1 MATKAPADLV
11 KLIGSKGEFDRV
23 LPTDLMRIERRP
35 DLVFKLK
42 NPDSILHVEIQSVRD
57 ETMDTRIR
65 QYHVVLDDLYY
76 PIPVHSVLILLS
88 PKANSRKITGEVVR
102 EDSYF
107 RYTVLRL
114 WEHSIEEGLALPLS
128 ILPLAVLFGVGSEDI
143 KEVVVRI
150 KERVEKECPP
160 DKQGDMYAL
169 VLFFLGS
176 VVEFDI
182 AMEIMKGAK
191 GMEGSVTY
199 QRVFDEGILKGIQQ
213 GIQQGKL
220 QGITEGI
227 EKGKLQGITEGI
239 EKGKIEEARK
249 TLIMIAELKFSAPK
263 ASQRKR
269 INSVSDLSKLED
281 LLRKVITTNSW
292 DELLQGI

>member
-1 MATKAPADLV
+1 MNPNSDNFIKQMATKAPSDLV

-143 KEVVVRI
+143 KEVVARI

-199 QRVFDEGILKGIQQ
+199 QRVFDEGILKGLQQ

-227 EKGKLQGITEGI
+227 EKGK
-239 EKGKIEEARK
+239 IEEARK
-249 TLIMIAELKFSAPK
+249 NLIMIAELKFSAPK

>member
-1 MATKAPADLV
+1 MNPNSDNFIKQMATKAPADLV

-128 ILPLAVLFGVGSEDI
+128 ILPLAVLFGVGTEEI
-143 KEVVVRI
+143 KEVVARI

-199 QRVFDEGILKGIQQ
+199 QRVFDEGILKGLQQ
-213 GIQQGKL
+213 GIQQ
-220 QGITEGI
+220 
-227 EKGKLQGITEGI
+227 GKLQGITEGI

>member
-213 GIQQGKL
+213 GKQ
-220 QGITEGI
+220 
-227 EKGKLQGITEGI
+227 QGITEGI

>member
-1 MATKAPADLV
+1 MNPNSDNFIKQMATKAPADLV

-128 ILPLAVLFGVGSEDI
+128 ILPLAVLFGVGTEEI
-143 KEVVVRI
+143 KEVVARI

-199 QRVFDEGILKGIQQ
+199 QRVFDEGILKGLQQ

-227 EKGKLQGITEGI
+227 EKGK
-239 EKGKIEEARK
+239 IEEARK
-249 TLIMIAELKFSAPK
+249 NLIMIAELKFSAPK

>member
-1 MATKAPADLV
+1 MNPNSDNFIKQMATKAPADLV

-213 GIQQGKL
+213 GKQ
-220 QGITEGI
+220 
-227 EKGKLQGITEGI
+227 QGITEGI